1 MCQQPQ
7 RRRQQHHHHHQM
19 QLPAWVCVCVTVF
32 IVVQYHTNTT
42 GVCVLAGIDA
52 GYPPTRTGG
61 DAMEVVVGGP
71 SSLSQLSLDP
81 MQVVVG
87 GQVVSVQHIS
97 VHAQLTK

>member
-1 MCQQPQ
+1 
-7 RRRQQHHHHHQM
+7 M

-71 SSLSQLSLDP
+71 SSLSQLSLDRCRDLA
-81 MQVVVG
+81 VVG

-97 VHAQLTK
+97 VHSQLTK